1 MSWLSAARHAV
12 AEGEPAALVGV
23 AVTRGSTPRGAD
35 AKMLVTADAAEGSV
49 GGGNLEFGAI
59 ARARELLAQ
68 PDGRRR
74 FLQALSL
81 GPAIGQSCGGKVS
94 LLFERLDGRDAD
106 WLARWTA
113 LDANGARAAAL
124 SPLDAPERPKVLV
137 DDVATLTGEKPGIIQ
152 HPEHGRCLL
161 EWIGGERVPLFL
173 FGAGHV
179 GQAVIRALAP
189 LPFDVT
195 WIDERPGFLPETSMA
210 NLTPLL
216 SADPPA
222 ELAKAPPG
230 AMVLSMSHNHDR
242 DFSIC
247 AAALA
252 RDDLAFVG
260 MLGSDSKRANG
271 LKRLRA
277 QGLPQ
282 AALDRLVCPVGVP
295 GIEGKQP
302 AVIAAAIVAQLLL
315 VAEQSR
321 AETAPAESPAA

>member
-1 MSWLSAARHAV
+1 
-12 AEGEPAALVGV
+12 
-23 AVTRGSTPRGAD
+23 
-35 AKMLVTADAAEGSV
+35 
-49 GGGNLEFGAI
+49 
-59 ARARELLAQ
+59 
-68 PDGRRR
+68 
-74 FLQALSL
+74 
-81 GPAIGQSCGGKVS
+81 
-94 LLFERLDGRDAD
+94 
-106 WLARWTA
+106 
-113 LDANGARAAAL
+113 
-124 SPLDAPERPKVLV
+124 
-137 DDVATLTGEKPGIIQ
+137 
-152 HPEHGRCLL
+152 
-161 EWIGGERVPLFL
+161 
-173 FGAGHV
+173 
-179 GQAVIRALAP
+179 
-189 LPFDVT
+189 
-195 WIDERPGFLPETSMA
+195 
-210 NLTPLL
+210 
-216 SADPPA
+216 
-222 ELAKAPPG
+222 
-230 AMVLSMSHNHDR
+230 MVLSMSHNHDR